1 MISPSRPERRNQK
14 SLGLREVMN
23 EVLKNTGDNRVIAV
37 LAGAAVSLAPPA
49 NLPIAN
55 DFKRLLAEEL
65 VHLDKN
71 PDELANLSSALIN
84 RKVPFERLLQLIYDT
99 MADSQPRMVAN
110 LLILT
115 YGNGMPNVNHKI
127 LTELLSKR
135 RIHLILTTNF
145 DDLFMQ
151 ARRGIDRVVTESQW
165 DQLARRLCTGTLRR
179 PTIAHLHGSIS
190 KASSLVALMQQVGKE
205 LQGPRRQVLE
215 YLLENGILVFV
226 GYSGTDEDITPI
238 IQRYPYQRQWWLLKP
253 GDKPDKDYMK
263 QFRPVQLAHK
273 PSNGNQNVLRPL
285 LGHLNQA
292 NLQKLSGAVLA
303 SAGTN
308 VPALARLAQ
317 SLEQQ
322 WTRSAAL
329 TYATVVMSEQYFHL
343 AERLL
348 ENTPA
353 KDWRYW
359 SNWVDSRAF
368 TRRHLGKFDEAAK
381 DFVELR
387 RELETR
393 LTKTKWRDRLV
404 ADLILVSE
412 HDIEVSVL
420 IASLKGP
427 KARETIL
434 QHCEGLLR
442 KCRLWYENAKQ
453 LAPTFELNYY
463 DGEIGL
469 LRGRLEDAREGYR
482 LYEEKGRYWL
492 GDAAVAL
499 VASRQA
505 VVEAAAGNFEDA
517 FAKWRK
523 GYQIAKP
530 PMALMVRIQY
540 LFIFPAL
547 FVSPIRGY
555 WATQI
560 FAAQLYGL
568 YGRLKFLL
576 LRVRQPEIYHLIRK
590 SLAFSQ

>member
-1 MISPSRPERRNQK
+1 
-14 SLGLREVMN
+14 
-23 EVLKNTGDNRVIAV
+23 
-37 LAGAAVSLAPPA
+37 
-49 NLPIAN
+49 
-55 DFKRLLAEEL
+55 
-65 VHLDKN
+65 
-71 PDELANLSSALIN
+71 
-84 RKVPFERLLQLIYDT
+84 
-99 MADSQPRMVAN
+99 
-110 LLILT
+110 
-115 YGNGMPNVNHKI
+115 
-127 LTELLSKR
+127 
-135 RIHLILTTNF
+135 
-145 DDLFMQ
+145 
-151 ARRGIDRVVTESQW
+151 
-165 DQLARRLCTGTLRR
+165 
-179 PTIAHLHGSIS
+179 
-190 KASSLVALMQQVGKE
+190 
-205 LQGPRRQVLE
+205 
-215 YLLENGILVFV
+215 
-226 GYSGTDEDITPI
+226 
-238 IQRYPYQRQWWLLKP
+238 
-253 GDKPDKDYMK
+253 
-263 QFRPVQLAHK
+263 
-273 PSNGNQNVLRPL
+273 
-285 LGHLNQA
+285 
-292 NLQKLSGAVLA
+292 
-303 SAGTN
+303 
-308 VPALARLAQ
+308 
-317 SLEQQ
+317 
-322 WTRSAAL
+322 
-329 TYATVVMSEQYFHL
+329 MSEQYFHL

-368 TRRHLGKFDEAAK
+368 TRRHLGKFDEAAR
-381 DFVELR
+381 DFAELR
-387 RELETR
+387 KELETR
-393 LTKTKWRDRLV
+393 LTKTKGRDRLV

-412 HDIEVSVL
+412 HEIEVSVL

-442 KCRLWYENAKQ
+442 KCRLWYANAKQ

-505 VVEAAAGNFEDA
+505 VVEAAAGDFGDA
-517 FAKWRK
+517 FAKWHK

-555 WATQI
+555 WATRI
-560 FAAQLYGL
+560 FATQLYGL

-590 SLAFSQ
+590 SLALSQ